1 GEELAKP
8 LEISEA
14 DLAFN
19 PSHVSLSKL
28 NMKTG
33 KSDIQVSG
41 TLDNFYGFMFKDQ
54 VLKGNFNLNS
64 NHLEVN
70 DFMTSAPE
78 GEKPTESDKP
88 AKTASEPVK
97 IPSFLDC
104 TLTAKANEVV
114 YDNLVLKNVSGKLL
128 IKDETVALQNV
139 LASIFGG
146 QIGANGNV
154 STQQDIPTF
163 DMNLNLDKVDI

>member
-1 GEELAKP
+1 
-8 LEISEA
+8 S
-14 DLAFN
+14 
-19 PSHVSLSKL
+19 
-28 NMKTG
+28 
-33 KSDIQVSG
+33 
-41 TLDNFYGFMFKDQ
+41 
-54 VLKGNFNLNS
+54 S

-78 GEKPTESDKP
+78 EAKSAETEKTTQ
-88 AKTASEPVK
+88 TASEPVK
-97 IPSFLDC
+97 IPAFLDC
-104 TLTAKANEVV
+104 TLTAKAGEVV

-163 DMNLNLDKVDI
+163 DMSLNLDKVDI